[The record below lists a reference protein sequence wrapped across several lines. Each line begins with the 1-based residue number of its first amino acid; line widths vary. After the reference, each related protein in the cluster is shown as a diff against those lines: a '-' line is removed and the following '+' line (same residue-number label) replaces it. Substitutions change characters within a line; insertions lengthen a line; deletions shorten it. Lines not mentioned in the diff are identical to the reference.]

1 MVKQIKKKKIPTS
14 TQVDRKFLD
23 LLKTFDLFQE
33 TPHKNEVILEIKNLT
48 KKFYVFPRKYVNA
61 LNGIN
66 LKIYKEDKIALLGAN
81 GAGKTT
87 LLEIICGVNKQS
99 NGTINYNYDY
109 LETPYE
115 KIGIQFQD
123 ASCPAGLT
131 VYDLINIQNYVI
143 SKPLTDNEIVKFV
156 EYFTLDKILTQKA
169 NRLSGG
175 QQQILNIALAFMS
188 NPNIILLDELST
200 ALDVDK
206 QFYVNKIVRDYI
218 NYNKSTLILSSHNI
232 KEILFHTNRTIII
245 KKGKIVADVPNSA
258 IIEHFKDF
266 DFFLSNFLK
275 YDA

>member
-1 MVKQIKKKKIPTS
+1 MENKKITAS
-14 TQVDRKFLD
+14 TKVDRKFLD

-131 VYDLINIQNYVI
+131 V
-143 SKPLTDNEIVKFV
+143 
-156 EYFTLDKILTQKA
+156 
-169 NRLSGG
+169 
-175 QQQILNIALAFMS
+175 
-188 NPNIILLDELST
+188 
-200 ALDVDK
+200 
-206 QFYVNKIVRDYI
+206 
-218 NYNKSTLILSSHNI
+218 
-232 KEILFHTNRTIII
+232 
-245 KKGKIVADVPNSA
+245 
-258 IIEHFKDF
+258 
-266 DFFLSNFLK
+266 
-275 YDA
+275 

>member
-1 MVKQIKKKKIPTS
+1 MENKKITAS
-14 TQVDRKFLD
+14 TKVDRKFLD

-245 KKGKIVADVPNSA
+245 KKGKIVADAPNSA

>member
-1 MVKQIKKKKIPTS
+1 MENKKITAS
-14 TQVDRKFLD
+14 TKVDRKFLD

-115 KIGIQFQD
+115 KI
-123 ASCPAGLT
+123 
-131 VYDLINIQNYVI
+131 
-143 SKPLTDNEIVKFV
+143 
-156 EYFTLDKILTQKA
+156 
-169 NRLSGG
+169 
-175 QQQILNIALAFMS
+175 
-188 NPNIILLDELST
+188 
-200 ALDVDK
+200 
-206 QFYVNKIVRDYI
+206 
-218 NYNKSTLILSSHNI
+218 
-232 KEILFHTNRTIII
+232 
-245 KKGKIVADVPNSA
+245 
-258 IIEHFKDF
+258 
-266 DFFLSNFLK
+266 
-275 YDA
+275 

>member
-1 MVKQIKKKKIPTS
+1 MVKQMENKKITAS
-14 TQVDRKFLD
+14 TKVDRKFLD

-156 EYFTLDKILTQKA
+156 EYFALDKILTQKA

>member
-1 MVKQIKKKKIPTS
+1 MVKQMENKKITAS
-14 TQVDRKFLD
+14 TKVDRKFLD

>member
-1 MVKQIKKKKIPTS
+1 MENKKITAS
-14 TQVDRKFLD
+14 TKVDRKFLD

-48 KKFYVFPRKYVNA
+48 KKFYVFPRKDVNA